1 MVNINDFHDFSFDY
15 LSEGLEDYPYLD
27 HHGFEVTNLLYNAS
41 DERLIDLTANARKPI
56 ITSIRRFFKTH
67 KYVSQKQRKLLAIY
81 VISPQWFNKWKEG
94 TSNGNNKTPT
104 RSSLGLSG
112 SKASGN
118 EEGVKNLLKQKGSS
132 EVAGGKRQRKQVVL
146 QDLHGVQ
153 KAAQGSF
160 RKGLRKNPRDR
171 LFADEFSSGRYRS
184 SDGDIF

>member
-1 MVNINDFHDFSFDY
+1 MVNINDFYDFSFDY

-81 VISPQWFNKWKEG
+81 VINPKWFNKWKEG
-94 TSNGNNKTPT
+94 LSKDGNNKTPT

-112 SKASGN
+112 PKTSGN
-118 EEGVKNLLKQKGSS
+118 EEGVKNLLKQKGSGKM
-132 EVAGGKRQRKQVVL
+132 AGSKGRRKQVIF

-153 KAAQGSF
+153 KAAQRS
-160 RKGLRKNPRDR
+160 RREDLRKR
-171 LFADEFSSGRYRS
+171 FKDEFSPGGYRPA
-184 SDGDIF
+184 DGDIF